1 MLDRTGGTGTG
12 HVAIGAT
19 VDFRWGGVACNAFG
33 RQAEWYCAYH
43 GEDMQRHLSSQLM
56 SSGPKKSQ

>member
-33 RQAEWYCAYH
+33 RQAEWYWSFHNLGDVTAFKK
-43 GEDMQRHLSSQLM
+43 
-56 SSGPKKSQ
+56 GPN